1 VPLGVIG
8 AMTATLGLA
17 VAVGF
22 VFARGGTGEAARS
35 VARGTTGTRSPA
47 TAPRSS
53 AEPARNIWTAPP
65 QTDPD
70 IDDEKTDRRP
80 LTVDEVFPH
89 RPVTLAGRTYTRDK
103 ASTTSPCAWSARGQ
117 FADSLTGEGCRLVVR
132 STFFDARKKFAVT
145 TGVAVLPSGRA
156 AQTSSVASTPN
167 RSGWFRGMRG
177 RTAGNIDEADGVPA
191 GVVKGRYIVYAF
203 ATYFDGHPPDGPA
216 DPALTEV
223 SRAFVGFAARAVD
236 RRATHSG

>member
-1 VPLGVIG
+1 LGVIG
-8 AMTATLGLA
+8 AVAAALGLT
-17 VAVGF
+17 VTVVF
-22 VFARGGTGEAARS
+22 VFARGGTGEAERS
-35 VARGTTGTRSPA
+35 VARGATGTRSPV
-47 TAPRSS
+47 TTPSSS
-53 AEPARNIWTAPP
+53 AEPARNIWTSPP
-65 QTDPD
+65 QTDPA
-70 IDDEKTDRRP
+70 IDDEKTDRRQ
-80 LTVDEVFPH
+80 LTLNEVFPH

-117 FADSLTGEGCRLVVR
+117 LANSLTGEGCRLVVR
-132 STFFDARKKFAVT
+132 STFFDARKEFAVT
-145 TGVAVLPSGRA
+145 TGIAVLPSGRA
-156 AQTSSVASTPN
+156 AQTASVTSAPD

-216 DPALTEV
+216 DPVLTEV
-223 SRAFVGFAARAVD
+223 SRAFVAYAARAVD